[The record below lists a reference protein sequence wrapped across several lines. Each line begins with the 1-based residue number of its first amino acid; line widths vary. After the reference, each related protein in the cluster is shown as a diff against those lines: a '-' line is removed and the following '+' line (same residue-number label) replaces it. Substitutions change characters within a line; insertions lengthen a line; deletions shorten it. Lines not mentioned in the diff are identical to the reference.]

1 MFIFLND
8 SICIWNIYPILFTS
22 SILYITLN
30 TKYFIL
36 LSIFQFLICYI
47 NSSIVRIIKVFINI
61 SQKQWIGFLTITL
74 YLTLIYFCCKIEFP
88 HLNLYFFLLQLFF
101 VAVVFFYVGTLI
113 LKYFYHNRSVLSN
126 KTKTVQY
133 RTYNYFRIEI
143 LSVIRCK
150 RIRQMIIN
158 AEALPLI
165 AVYNLLLFSD
175 YSIYSAQISS
185 LVIIFFIALP
195 SFVLCQNIIGIE
207 GNYISLLTTKPLS
220 FIELMNDKF
229 KFFLFLSSINV
240 SLILPLFVLGK
251 INLLHLISCF
261 IYLVGFQVLLFF
273 NLLIP
278 FSKIQLNKSSMF
290 NQQGLSV
297 LQMFVVII
305 LFCLMGF
312 IFVKI
317 RLNFDENTSSFIL
330 FLIGIFL
337 LLLKNSIFNCI
348 AYLFGKRN
356 ISEYIKF

>member
-1 MFIFLND
+1 
-8 SICIWNIYPILFTS
+8 
-22 SILYITLN
+22 
-30 TKYFIL
+30 L
-36 LSIFQFLICYI
+36 LL
-47 NSSIVRIIKVFINI
+47 
-61 SQKQWIGFLTITL
+61 
-74 YLTLIYFCCKIEFP
+74 
-88 HLNLYFFLLQLFF
+88 LFF